1 MQPSFFPAS
10 VKSQS
15 IPPNRIRPPEN
26 FLEDI
31 ISYMWFSAEAEPEM
45 TPELRIVS
53 LFANEFLVKSTIII
67 YSDPLCHHISSY
79 FSAIPEQQ
87 QIMP

>member
-1 MQPSFFPAS
+1 MQGFSKDTVLQMRLSYAAETETAS
-10 VKSQS
+10 
-15 IPPNRIRPPEN
+15 
-26 FLEDI
+26 
-31 ISYMWFSAEAEPEM
+31 
-45 TPELRIVS
+45 ELRIVS

-79 FSAIPEQQ
+79 FSAIPGQQ

>member
-1 MQPSFFPAS
+1 MW
-10 VKSQS
+10 
-15 IPPNRIRPPEN
+15 
-26 FLEDI
+26 L
-31 ISYMWFSAEAEPEM
+31 SYGAETEM
-45 TPELRIVS
+45 TSELRIVS

-79 FSAIPEQQ
+79 FSAIPGQQ

>member
-1 MQPSFFPAS
+1 
-10 VKSQS
+10 
-15 IPPNRIRPPEN
+15 
-26 FLEDI
+26 
-31 ISYMWFSAEAEPEM
+31 MWLSSEAELEM
-45 TPELRIVS
+45 TSELRIVS